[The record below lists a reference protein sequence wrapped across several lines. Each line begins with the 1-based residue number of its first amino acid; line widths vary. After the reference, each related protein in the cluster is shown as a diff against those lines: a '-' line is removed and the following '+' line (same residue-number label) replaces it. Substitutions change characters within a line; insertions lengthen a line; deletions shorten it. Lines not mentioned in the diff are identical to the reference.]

1 MKVKPALAASFILSG
16 MLFITALYSLLLQPD
31 PEGMALFW
39 QAGLAADMILI
50 IGSYLFSRAAS
61 LKTVPF
67 LALDAVIC
75 SAVLYL
81 VYSGIIHAGLT
92 IRRPLGMGASF
103 DYTFFLPLLFLVC
116 SLLCIKDAL
125 NIIYGYSARGREAL
139 VFLTVRMSAIL
150 SLLLLGG
157 ILLVIVYKG
166 IWVINWEF
174 LTQPHRRLGQA
185 GGIST
190 AIMGSFWMV
199 IGAMIVSSPL
209 GIGAAIY
216 LHEYSRSQRLNRL
229 ITIAVSCLNGV
240 PSVVFGLF
248 GLAFLVRFFGVSLLI
263 RLHHPGADQYSHHH
277 PHLPGGLEERSQFFA
292 GGEHGSGS
300 HQVADH
306 QKGGFALVYARDSHR
321 RDHGGGQGQ
330 RRDGAHHV
338 DGGDIHRHPGAYDLR
353 HHTRLIPAG
362 QQPGLSSPEPDLLPG
377 GMGCG
382 GQGLGN
388 GSGAHSRGAGDK
400 YAGHCG
406 AKSLSK
412 EDILVDAKGR
422 INPPCIF
429 AYFYAFSRCWRLELL
444 AEKANS

>member
-1 MKVKPALAASFILSG
+1 MKVKPALAASLILSG
-16 MLFITALYSLLLQPD
+16 MLFITALYSLLLQPE
-31 PEGMALFW
+31 PKGMALFW

-92 IRRPLGMGASF
+92 IRRPMGMGASF

-139 VFLTVRMSAIL
+139 VFLAVRMSAIL

-248 GLAFLVRFFGVSLLI
+248 GLAFLVRFFGVSLLSGAI
-263 RLHHPGADQYSHHH
+263 ILGLINIPTIILTCQEALKSVPNSLREGSMALGATKWQTIKKVVLPSSMPGILTGVIMGVAKASGETAPIMWTAVTFTATPVHMIYGIIPDLFQPVNNLDY
-277 PHLPGGLEERSQFFA
+277 HLLNLIYFLGAWDVEARAWGT
-292 GGEHGSGS
+292 
-300 HQVADH
+300 
-306 QKGGFALVYARDSHR
+306 ALV
-321 RDHGGGQGQ
+321 
-330 RRDGAHHV
+330 
-338 DGGDIHRHPGAYDLR
+338 
-353 HHTRLIPAG
+353 LIAVV
-362 QQPGLSSPEPDLLPG
+362 
-377 GMGCG
+377 
-382 GQGLGN
+382 LGTN
-388 GSGAHSRGAGDK
+388 M
-400 YAGHCG
+400 
-406 AKSLSK
+406 
-412 EDILVDAKGR
+412 
-422 INPPCIF
+422 
-429 AYFYAFSRCWRLELL
+429 L
-444 AEKANS
+444 AIVVRNRYRKKISW